1 MKSWNV
7 GPVEIRDLN
16 FSAVAGVSLE
26 LAVVRATFE
35 QYLGWT
41 NATIFLIRVMLN
53 NTLEVLRYSMVT
65 T

>member
-7 GPVEIRDLN
+7 GPEEIRDLN

-41 NATIFLIRVMLN
+41 NATIVLIRLMLN
-53 NTLEVLRYSMVT
+53 NNLEVLR
-65 T
+65 